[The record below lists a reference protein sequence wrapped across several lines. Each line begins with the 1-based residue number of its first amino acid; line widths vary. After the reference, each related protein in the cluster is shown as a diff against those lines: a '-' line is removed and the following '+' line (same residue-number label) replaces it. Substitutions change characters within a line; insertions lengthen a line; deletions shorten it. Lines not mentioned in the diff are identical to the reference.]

1 MHLDSNS
8 YVGLSRVYNFDR
20 KLNDYLLKIR
30 LLIESGKF
38 ELIVIKSCCFT

>member
-20 KLNDYLLKIR
+20 KLNDYLLNRK
-30 LLIESGKF
+30 LLIESGKL
-38 ELIVIKSCCFT
+38 ELIAIKSFCFT